1 MKAKTAI
8 ILNIVIIVVSAF
20 LLGVGFGAQ
29 YANVFDQ
36 SIITYFIALFRV
48 FIILAL
54 FRIIYS
60 IRIKKIW

>member
-20 LLGVGFGAQ
+20 LLGMGFGAQ
-29 YANVFDQ
+29 YADVFDQ
-36 SIITYFIALFRV
+36 TRIPYFIALFGV
-48 FIILAL
+48 LIILAL

-60 IRIKKIW
+60 IKTKKVW

>member
-20 LLGVGFGAQ
+20 LLGMGFGAQ
-29 YANVFDQ
+29 YADVFDQ
-36 SIITYFIALFRV
+36 TRITYFIALFGV
-48 FIILAL
+48 LIILAL

-60 IRIKKIW
+60 IKTKKVW